1 MRGFQV
7 GACPEAVA
15 IDASA
20 MNEIERMSADVV
32 ENFIE
37 SKSVEHWSG
46 QAHAIPDSIRH
57 PESPRWRAS
66 LTQNSNPVENYLRLI
81 GEEIHG

>member
-1 MRGFQV
+1 MRGFQA

-46 QAHAIPDSIRH
+46 QAHAIPDFRFVIPNR
-57 PESPRWRAS
+57 RAGA
-66 LTQNSNPVENYLRLI
+66 LP
-81 GEEIHG
+81 

>member
-1 MRGFQV
+1 
-7 GACPEAVA
+7 VA

-37 SKSVEHWSG
+37 SKSLEHWSG
-46 QAHAIPDSIRH
+46 QAQAIPDFRFVIPNR
-57 PESPRWRAS
+57 RAS
-66 LTQNSNPVENYLRLI
+66 ALP
-81 GEEIHG
+81 